1 MAGPA
6 ARMLT
11 LHKRNRNEGMKKVWV
26 FTALT
31 AGLVCLLVLSQR
43 GEDSS
48 SESLVQEGIFTPGV
62 QVTLVPR
69 AVPSARQAT
78 VQSLAEVA
86 MGSHGTGANGL

>member
-1 MAGPA
+1 
-6 ARMLT
+6 MLT

-26 FTALT
+26 CTALT

-43 GEDSS
+43 GRDSA

-62 QVTLVPR
+62 QVTLEPR

-78 VQSLAEVA
+78 VQSLADVA
-86 MGSHGTGANGL
+86 MGTHGAGSNGM